1 MSQESVQTSDGGEQ
15 NATLSSGLRLTVENV
30 KRLEQ
35 QFEEDQQDSALERME
50 RYVKEAKR
58 YCPQQK
64 SMESWRANGPA
75 VNANQLGDG
84 STAVLVPGAAG
95 KPAGQAES
103 SDYVL
108 SVEEH
113 FAQSSLYGSVF
124 NMSKGY
130 SDKTTITPCRSAS
143 TSPQYIQGRTLE
155 GRTFTAVCAKTQTD
169 WDWVVKSRSEWS
181 RRGPQAVSSAAL
193 TDAAEGAPE
202 TEDDFQFVQFGEV
215 ESESHLT
222 KDSQSCPEG
231 LVVNSLSESE
241 DTEIRNLLDGGLYN
255 LPEVGPPCLLAY
267 KPESKQPPPN
277 FDLDVGWSESEEELP
292 TCEFCQ
298 QVTAPV
304 VAGEQLF
311 CCEAHQK
318 LCEFIWE
325 EEEALSAAQA
335 KRKIDVSPHPPFKSK
350 QEKKAA
356 KEKAAQKLREWELQR
371 FKNSMTQTRFFTSLQ
386 TKTITFRLSS
396 ENPAEH
402 KQSHFPTEVKDYSQL
417 FTLQSGEEMRKSTHA
432 VRKFYPGGQT
442 FLTMFPDGTG
452 QAFYPS
458 GRVAIM
464 ISSVNP
470 ADFTYIILE
479 DCAVKPKIRAI
490 FTTRGQSTCYHLNG
504 MIWVNLN
511 QLGGVCC
518 SERGVPKRRWKWLD
532 WDPHVHAP
540 PFQPICM
547 ALNPHTGIRILSQ
560 EQIYITFAFRRN
572 SVRFNVGA
580 RLRVEDPRGLKKST
594 PDILKEDLRTRT
606 LEIYTLLEKIQNS
619 VKYPHC
625 ALSEKI
631 PPQFSLSGQLHR
643 LKEQLG
649 KAECKKTT
657 KICSPTKE
665 QEE

>member
-1 MSQESVQTSDGGEQ
+1 MSQESVQISDGWEQ
-15 NATLSSGLRLTVENV
+15 NATLSAGLRLTVENV

-35 QFEEDQQDSALERME
+35 QFEEDRQDSAFERME
-50 RYVKEAKR
+50 RTPR
-58 YCPQQK
+58 
-64 SMESWRANGPA
+64 R
-75 VNANQLGDG
+75 
-84 STAVLVPGAAG
+84 
-95 KPAGQAES
+95 
-103 SDYVL
+103 
-108 SVEEH
+108 SV
-113 FAQSSLYGSVF
+113 
-124 NMSKGY
+124 
-130 SDKTTITPCRSAS
+130 S
-143 TSPQYIQGRTLE
+143 TSPQYIQGCTLD

-241 DTEIRNLLDGGLYN
+241 DTEIRNLLDGGLYIF
-255 LPEVGPPCLLAY
+255 PEVGPPCLLAY

-292 TCEFCQ
+292 ACEFCQ

-304 VAGEQLF
+304 VPGEQLF

-318 LCEFIWE
+318 LCEFILE

-371 FKNSMTQTRFFTSLQ
+371 FKNSMTQTRFFTKGLQ
-386 TKTITFRLSS
+386 TKTIAFRLSS
-396 ENPAEH
+396 ENPAEQ
-402 KQSHFPTEVKDYSQL
+402 KQSHFPTEEVKDYSQL
-417 FTLQSGEEMRKSTHA
+417 FTLQPGEEMRKSTHA

-479 DCAVKPKIRAI
+479 DCAIKPQIQAI
-490 FTTRGQSTCYHLNG
+490 FSTRGQSTCYRPNG

-518 SERGVPKRRWKWLD
+518 SETGVPKRRWKWLD

-580 RLRVEDPRGLKKST
+580 RLRVEDPRGLKRST
-594 PDILKEDLRTRT
+594 PDILNEDLRTRT
-606 LEIYTLLEKIQNS
+606 LEIYALLEKIQNS
-619 VKYPHC
+619 VKDPHC
-625 ALSEKI
+625 ARSEKI

-657 KICSPTKE
+657 KICSSAKE
-665 QEE
+665 EEE